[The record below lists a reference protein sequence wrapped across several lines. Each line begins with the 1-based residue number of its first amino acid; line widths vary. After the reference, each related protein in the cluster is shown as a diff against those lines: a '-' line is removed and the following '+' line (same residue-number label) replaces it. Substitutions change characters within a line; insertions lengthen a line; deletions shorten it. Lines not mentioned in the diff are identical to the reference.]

1 MIVLGE
7 LLPRMI
13 VLGEQQPL
21 RHSTYLWA
29 NGSHFGQYIQGFNGL
44 QIAKPGYVNENFN

>member
-29 NGSHFGQYIQGFNGL
+29 NGSHFGQVSYKRTPESQ
-44 QIAKPGYVNENFN
+44 KD